1 MMCEPIQSSEPLD
14 TDGLD
19 RWFFGGT
26 PPPGERDERRSAR
39 PHPQAEPQKH
49 AEPQP
54 A

>member
-1 MMCEPIQSSEPLD
+1 MCEPLDATEPPD

-26 PPPGERDERRSAR
+26 PPPGEFEPTRRSAPR
-39 PHPQAEPQKH
+39 PRAEPQAH
-49 AEPQP
+49 VEPQP